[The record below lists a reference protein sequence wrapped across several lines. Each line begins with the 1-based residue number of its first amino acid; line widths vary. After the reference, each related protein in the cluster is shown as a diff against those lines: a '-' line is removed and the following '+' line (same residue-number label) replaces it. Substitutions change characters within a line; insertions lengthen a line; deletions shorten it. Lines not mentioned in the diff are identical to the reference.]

1 MDQLVDLL
9 ILTGFLSAV
18 FCALGIIAG
27 ICEWAEQRFRLVVL
41 LLRRQPPSPTHI
53 RKLMAKNIG
62 ARKAAIT
69 ASKSRGH
76 GDVNRVAQSFGVHR
90 KAA

>member
-1 MDQLVDLL
+1 MDTLVDMLV
-9 ILTGFLSAV
+9 LTGFLSAV
-18 FCALGIIAG
+18 FCVLGVIAG

-41 LLRRQPPSPTHI
+41 LLRRQPPSPTRI
-53 RKLMAKNIG
+53 RKLPLKNIW

-69 ASKSRGH
+69 ASKSRKH
-76 GDVNRVAQSFGVHR
+76 GDVIRVARSFGIHR